1 MSGQTDKN
9 IHGSLNRSDSDP
21 VPLGMSNLSKS
32 PSGNNRVYLHGSSS
46 VAQPST
52 SVSVPNR
59 RVVHAHSPENK
70 GKIQSN
76 VQSFDKY

>member
-1 MSGQTDKN
+1 MDTDKHCDQSVDLTMSAQTDKN

-21 VPLGMSNLSKS
+21 VPMGMSNFSKS
-32 PSGNNRVYLHGSSS
+32 PTGNNRVYLHRSSS

-59 RVVHAHSPENK
+59 RVVRA
-70 GKIQSN
+70 
-76 VQSFDKY
+76 